1 MIFTFLGGV
10 LVGSLLPLA
19 RLFDE
24 KNTNEKLKMVINNI
38 ESENDELIRI
48 IKKLKNQNQ
57 ISTKII
63 EIMNNSGTIVDKY
76 DKIKELIDCLD
87 KSTNSK

>member
-1 MIFTFLGGV
+1 MIFTFFGGFIIGTLINLKDV
-10 LVGSLLPLA
+10 I
-19 RLFDE
+19 DE
-24 KNTNEKLKMVINNI
+24 KNTNEKLKKVINNI

-76 DKIKELIDCLD
+76 DKIKELIDQLE
-87 KSTNSK
+87 KIN

>member
-1 MIFTFLGGV
+1 MIFTFFGGV
-10 LVGSLLPLA
+10 LIGSLLPIT
-19 RLFDE
+19 RLYDE
-24 KNTNEKLKMVINNI
+24 KTINEKLKMVINNI
-38 ESENDELIRI
+38 ESENDELIRT

-57 ISTKII
+57 ISTEVS
-63 EIMNNSGTIVDKY
+63 EIMHNSGTIVDKY